1 VLLAIDYFTKWVE
14 AIPLKKVT
22 SENMVE
28 FVKEHI
34 IYRFGI
40 PQTITIDQGAQFVS
54 SEFREFAESMGIK
67 LFNSSPYYA
76 QANGHA
82 KASNKIMIKL
92 IQKKIDQKPRRWHS
106 VLNAALWAYRMAP
119 HGATKT
125 SPYELVYGH
134 HVVLTWEIQ
143 SDSRRVVLQK
153 DLSSNDYSG
162 LMMDELEDFHMI
174 RLQALENIEKNK
186 MRVAKY
192 YNKKVKVK
200 QFAEGDLVCKALL
213 PIGTKYSTFGKWSP
227 NWEGPFR
234 VVRCVPGNAYILKT
248 LLGEEFSAAINGR
261 YLKKYYP
268 SVEIDR

>member
-1 VLLAIDYFTKWVE
+1 
-14 AIPLKKVT
+14 
-22 SENMVE
+22 MVE

-40 PQTITIDQGAQFVS
+40 PQTITTDQGTQFTS

-67 LFNSSPYYA
+67 LLNSSPYYA

-82 KASNKIMIKL
+82 EASNKIMIKI

-106 VLNAALWAYRMAP
+106 VLNETMWAYRMASR
-119 HGATKT
+119 GATKI
-125 SPYELVYGH
+125 SSYELVYGH
-134 HVVLTWEIQ
+134 HAVLPWEMQ
-143 SDSRRVVLQK
+143 SDSRRLVLQK
-153 DLSSNDYSG
+153 DLSSKDYNG
-162 LMMDELEDFHMI
+162 LMMDEIEDFHMI
-174 RLQALENIEKNK
+174 LLRALENIEKNK

-200 QFAEGDLVCKALL
+200 QFAEGDLVWKALL
-213 PIGTKYSTFGKWSP
+213 PIATKYSTFGKGTP

-234 VVRCVPGNAYILKT
+234 VVRCTPGNAYILKT
-248 LLGEEFSAAINGR
+248 LLGEEFTTAINGR

-268 SVEIDR
+268 SIEVDR